1 MPVAPTIAF
10 DNSSLSQVTICSSSS
25 EAVTAT
31 SSTVGSP
38 TFKWY
43 FSTDNSTYS
52 STAAQVVGL
61 NAQTNTAAV
70 AIGTSTYS
78 GSTLITDGQG
88 YYKASVIDANGCESL
103 LSSSLQV
110 IHEDLPKPTLSVND
124 NIVCDGSSIVLSASS
139 SHSLTSSFTYNW
151 FKGNSTTPFASTSSS
166 TYTIASTSTDYISG
180 NFSVSTSLSG
190 CTTSENSDD
199 VSVNI
204 ITPATLTVIPVNGTA
219 NYCEGQ
225 VLSFTGTG
233 TDFTVSELN
242 TPTAVGSN
250 RSWWYILSGSTT
262 PVQINASTGLTLNAT
277 HDGAVIYVRDD
288 YTGVT
293 CSATSPTIGSQALTL
308 NVDNAPNTPSITFA
322 TTSATSLSSTC
333 ASEGIEIEIGT
344 TLSSENYLLYYLAPS
359 QYPYGSPSLVSSP
372 SLNSDNTGF
381 IVYSEGK
388 YFVKAQNIN
397 TSCES
402 QLSSPLEVVEVALP
416 TPTIALAIPNSTTIQ
431 YVCPSTWDPLR
442 ISGAD
447 TSGLYDIIWE
457 VRSLGSGTW
466 TQLTASDNKGH
477 HQPTL
482 SGYYRATIYDGTSGT
497 CFNRS
502 L

>member
-1 MPVAPTIAF
+1 VPVAPTIAF

-180 NFSVSTSLSG
+180 NFSVSTSL
-190 CTTSENSDD
+190 
-199 VSVNI
+199 
-204 ITPATLTVIPVNGTA
+204 
-219 NYCEGQ
+219 
-225 VLSFTGTG
+225 
-233 TDFTVSELN
+233 
-242 TPTAVGSN
+242 
-250 RSWWYILSGSTT
+250 
-262 PVQINASTGLTLNAT
+262 
-277 HDGAVIYVRDD
+277 
-288 YTGVT
+288 
-293 CSATSPTIGSQALTL
+293 
-308 NVDNAPNTPSITFA
+308 
-322 TTSATSLSSTC
+322 
-333 ASEGIEIEIGT
+333 
-344 TLSSENYLLYYLAPS
+344 
-359 QYPYGSPSLVSSP
+359 
-372 SLNSDNTGF
+372 
-381 IVYSEGK
+381 
-388 YFVKAQNIN
+388 
-397 TSCES
+397 
-402 QLSSPLEVVEVALP
+402 
-416 TPTIALAIPNSTTIQ
+416 
-431 YVCPSTWDPLR
+431 
-442 ISGAD
+442 
-447 TSGLYDIIWE
+447 
-457 VRSLGSGTW
+457 
-466 TQLTASDNKGH
+466 
-477 HQPTL
+477 
-482 SGYYRATIYDGTSGT
+482 
-497 CFNRS
+497 
-502 L
+502 